1 MILPEILGHC
11 VWEGILQTFPPNK
24 RREFLTENRILKDCR
39 NKRLLFLS
47 SFHMPTFFFLYIDV
61 KISNCFVLFNNLC
74 FFPMAWRRV
83 SKMEYFT
90 HVSKAFHDQEFKR
103 KMWTETE
110 KSSLG
115 GNNSNVTDQ
124 LLLTVTAV
132 YTIIHEDQICNDFQN
147 STLILVLAALE
158 TPNSFWYQQKRVSI
172 LCALQKS
179 TKHWVIIWIALFL
192 DLKLFF
198 WRRKV

>member
-1 MILPEILGHC
+1 MIFPEILGHC

-24 RREFLTENRILKDCR
+24 QGEFLTENRILKDCR
-39 NKRLLFLS
+39 NERFLFLS
-47 SFHMPTFFFLYIDV
+47 PFHMSTFFFLYIDV
-61 KISNCFVLFNNLC
+61 KISNCFVLFNNLWD

-90 HVSKAFHDQEFKR
+90 HISKVFHDQEFKR

-124 LLLTVTAV
+124 LLLTATAV
-132 YTIIHEDQICNDFQN
+132 YTLSTRTKFATIFRVLLSFQCLLHQKHPTVSDTNRRGCLSSVLCKNQQNIEWSSELPYFIILHFC
-147 STLILVLAALE
+147 
-158 TPNSFWYQQKRVSI
+158 
-172 LCALQKS
+172 
-179 TKHWVIIWIALFL
+179 
-192 DLKLFF
+192 